1 MKLIIR
7 MYLLLLL
14 MMVALPI
21 TVTSAEVDERLKKI
35 DVQGN
40 ELANDVAT
48 WAMVLD
54 TKTGFYWEVKT
65 LDESIHSNSARYS
78 YNAADEEFLGEL
90 NKSSFGGFSDWRIP
104 TEDEIYELKKKKKGD
119 EAAINLYYFPNT
131 IPSKYIAHGWC
142 GSKSEYQES
151 SVKFGKQRIKGSKYV
166 RAVHGKSL
174 D

>member
-7 MYLLLLL
+7 IYLLLFLVV
-14 MMVALPI
+14 VAMPI
-21 TVTSAEVDERLKKI
+21 TVVSAGVDERFRKI
-35 DVQGN
+35 DTQGN
-40 ELANDVAT
+40 EVTDDAAT

-65 LDESIHSNSARYS
+65 VDESIHSNSAKYS
-78 YNAADEEFLGEL
+78 YIAADKEFLGEL

-104 TEDEIYELKKKKKGD
+104 TEDEIYELKKKKKGG

-131 IPSKYIAHGWC
+131 IPSKYMAHGWC

-151 SVKFGKQRIKGSKYV
+151 SVKFGKQRIKGAKYV